1 MATPMQQKS
10 SLTEI
15 RDRFDNEVERFSNLI
30 TGQQATMDAPLV
42 MDLIT
47 QAAKN
52 ATPNA
57 RRVLDIGCG
66 AGNNTLKLIQM
77 MDHPM
82 DCDMVDLSRPMLERA
97 RQRISAVNRG
107 EVRLFQ
113 EDIRT
118 VDLPKG
124 HYDIILAA
132 MVLHHLRDDRDWEDT
147 FRKLYDLTAPG
158 GSIWIADFVA
168 HENPVI
174 QNIMWDR
181 YGKYLE
187 TMGGSAYRE
196 KVFAYIDKEDT
207 PRPVTYQMDLLR
219 KAGFTVVEILH
230 KNSCFV
236 AFGAIKQRS

>member
-1 MATPMQQKS
+1 MNQKS
-10 SLTEI
+10 TLTEI
-15 RDRFDNEVERFSNLI
+15 QERFDRDVERFSNLI

-47 QAAKN
+47 QAAKT
-52 ATPNA
+52 ATPHA
-57 RRVLDIGCG
+57 KRILDVGCG
-66 AGNNTLKLIQM
+66 AGNNTLKLLQM
-77 MDHPM
+77 INPL

-97 RQRISAVNRG
+97 RQRIAAVNSG

-113 EDIRT
+113 EDIRI
-118 VDLPKG
+118 VNLPEG

-132 MVLHHLRDDRDWEDT
+132 MVLHHLRETQDWEDT
-147 FRKLYDLTAPG
+147 FRKLYRLTAPG

-168 HENPVI
+168 HEN
-174 QNIMWDR
+174 QSMQEIMWER

-187 TMGGSAYRE
+187 SMGGVAYRE

-207 PRPVTYQMDLLR
+207 PRPVTFQLDLLR
-219 KAGFTVVEILH
+219 QSGFSEVEILH

-236 AFGAIKQRS
+236 AFGAIKKG